1 MIGKFVLVLVAL
13 VVIVAIPIAVVLAF
27 GPREPVDET
36 ITFDATHLDGDLDA
50 YLVDQEQTIANLIPG
65 AAKHIVWRDP
75 QSKQPTPVSLV
86 YLHGFSATLE
96 ETRPMPDL
104 IAEALDAN
112 LFYSRL
118 NGHGR
123 DGAALAQATVN
134 DWFNDTVE
142 ALAIGRKI
150 GQKVVVIAV
159 STGATFATWAA
170 TRPELMRDIAGVV
183 LISPNYGVNNSAS
196 RLLTLGAARYWVPL
210 IAGAE
215 RSFETVN
222 AEHAKWWTSSYPTV
236 ALLPMMASVA
246 HSSELKL
253 ESISTPALFIY
264 HPHDAVVRSDISE
277 QFANRW
283 GADTGTSATI
293 FEVTEAEDRFNHVIA
308 GRILSPANSK
318 PLAERAVDWI
328 NGL

>member
-1 MIGKFVLVLVAL
+1 MIAKILLVLVAL
-13 VVIVAIPIAVVLAF
+13 VAVIAAVLAF

-36 ITFDATHLDGDLDA
+36 ITFDSSRLDGDLDA
-50 YLVDQEQTIANLIPG
+50 YLADQERTVANLIPG
-65 AAKHIVWRDP
+65 AAKHIVWHDT

-96 ETRPMPDL
+96 EIRPMPDL
-104 IAEALDAN
+104 VAQSIGAN
-112 LFYSRL
+112 LFYARL
-118 NGHGR
+118 SGHGR
-123 DGAALAQATVN
+123 DGAALAEPAVN
-134 DWFNDTVE
+134 DWFNDTAE
-142 ALAIGRKI
+142 ALEIGRRI

-170 TRPELMRDIAGVV
+170 TRPELMRDVAGVV

-196 RLLTLGAARYWVPL
+196 RLLTLGAARFWVPL

-215 RSFETVN
+215 RSFETIN
-222 AEHAKWWTSSYPTV
+222 ADHAKWWTSAYPTV

-246 HSSELKL
+246 HSSELDL

-264 HPHDAVVRSDISE
+264 HPDDAVVRSDISK
-277 QFANRW
+277 QFAERW
-283 GADTGTSATI
+283 GADTGASATI
-293 FEVTEAEDRFNHVIA
+293 FEVSEAEDRFNHVIA

-318 PLAERAVDWI
+318 PLAQRAVDWI